1 MMATVQAQDAVQPVA
16 PKTRSPWLVPV
27 MIAAFAVAVMSAGAL
42 IAVVVTDDD
51 EPQPQRV
58 QVPVPVA
65 VDIAAAKAIKDE
77 SKAAAA
83 VSGTPATVAS
93 PAAGRSTLESATPI
107 PEAKTD
113 AAIHALG
120 VRSQALQDQLERGFG
135 AARDNIAARAGTPAD
150 GDAAVAAGTVARA
163 LAQERYYSSQGASS
177 EGLAAKDEAATAAAI
192 GNP

>member
-1 MMATVQAQDAVQPVA
+1 MATVQTQDAVQPLA
-16 PKTRSPWLVPV
+16 PKTRSPWLVPA
-27 MIAAFAVAVMSAGAL
+27 MIAALAVAVMSAGAL

-58 QVPVPVA
+58 QVQVPVPVA
-65 VDIAAAKAIKDE
+65 LDYAAAKAIKDE

-83 VSGTPATVAS
+83 ISGNSSDTTV
-93 PAAGRSTLESATPI
+93 T

-113 AAIHALG
+113 AALHALG
-120 VRSQALQDQLERGFG
+120 VRSIGIQRMLDQTRLDQQRGFG
-135 AARDNIAARAGTPAD
+135 AARENAATPDKIAA
-150 GDAAVAAGTVARA
+150 A

>member
-1 MMATVQAQDAVQPVA
+1 MATVQTQDAVQPLA
-16 PKTRSPWLVPV
+16 PKTRSPWLVPA
-27 MIAAFAVAVMSAGAL
+27 MIAALAVAVMSAGAL

-65 VDIAAAKAIKDE
+65 VDYAAAKAIKDE
-77 SKAAAA
+77 SEAAAA
-83 VSGTPATVAS
+83 ISGNSSDTTV
-93 PAAGRSTLESATPI
+93 T

-113 AAIHALG
+113 AALHALA
-120 VRSQALQDQLERGFG
+120 VRSTGLQRMLDQTRLDQQRGFG
-135 AARDNIAARAGTPAD
+135 AARENAATPDKIAA
-150 GDAAVAAGTVARA
+150 A